1 VIDLRLAVLFAATVG
16 CMRVYPDPELP
27 DVIVEWPDT
36 CGDDGVTVRI
46 DVVSAD
52 GSAISRDATCADGSV
67 RVEDLERT
75 SQTITASLLDASG
88 GVLGRAMPSEVD
100 LRAGHSRRTYL
111 PEFARDH
118 SFYRIAWTFEG
129 GETCASVD
137 ATTMLI
143 DLQNGERALWDGGP
157 CAGGTLGYPVPV
169 EPGTYT
175 LQLFARRA
183 GDDAAV
189 AASQPR
195 PDVIIPDR
203 GVLVDLGAIALTRCT
218 PLCGIP
224 SPPEPLPGG

>member
-1 VIDLRLAVLFAATVG
+1 VIDLRLAAFIAVTAS
-16 CMRVYPDPELP
+16 CMRIVPDPELP

-36 CGDDGVTVRI
+36 CGDDGVTVR
-46 DVVSAD
+46 VVVASPD
-52 GSAISRDATCADGSV
+52 GSEVSQDVACADSSV
-67 RVEDLERT
+67 RVEDLERD
-75 SQTITASLLDASG
+75 SHTITASLLDASG

-100 LRAGHSRRTYL
+100 LRAGHSRRASVS
-111 PEFARDH
+111 EFARDH
-118 SFYRIAWTFEG
+118 SFYRIAWMFEG
-129 GETCASVD
+129 GDTCASVD

-143 DLQNGERALWDGGP
+143 DLQNGERAVWYGASCD
-157 CAGGTLGYPVPV
+157 GGTLDAPVPI

-195 PDVIIPDR
+195 PDVVIPDR

-218 PLCGIP
+218 PLCDIP
-224 SPPEPLPGG
+224 LPPEPRH